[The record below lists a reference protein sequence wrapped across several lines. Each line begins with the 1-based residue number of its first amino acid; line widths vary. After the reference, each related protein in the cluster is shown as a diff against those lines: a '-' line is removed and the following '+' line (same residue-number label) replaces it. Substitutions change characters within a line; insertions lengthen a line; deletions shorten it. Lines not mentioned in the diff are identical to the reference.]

1 MGQKQTE
8 RSSDV
13 SSQSLLKTVTTNN
26 HSGPPT
32 SPAPMSSP
40 FSHDG
45 SPYARSDNEITPPAP
60 ARVLNRLSEI
70 IDPRDLIQDELYLM
84 TPTRHGSSS
93 QPMPFTF
100 RGLVQSPSGNE
111 LGAEEFIAH
120 PNRPLA
126 MWERQERVLQATR
139 DRLEMLE
146 MELQAA
152 RQSDNDMRSDNG
164 TGSHNDTR
172 LSPSPQRKSR
182 SWWRCGC
189 LC

>member
-1 MGQKQTE
+1 MGRKQIE
-8 RSSDV
+8 RPSNI
-13 SSQSLLKTVTTNN
+13 SSQSLLRTITTND
-26 HSGPPT
+26 HSDPPT
-32 SPAPMSSP
+32 SPSPTSSP
-40 FSHDG
+40 YSHNG
-45 SPYARSDNEITPPAP
+45 SPYAHGDEEITPPAP

-70 IDPRDLIQDELYLM
+70 IDPRDLIQDELYLL
-84 TPTRHGSSS
+84 TPTRHQSSS
-93 QPMPFTF
+93 QPMPLTF

-139 DRLEMLE
+139 ERLEILE
-146 MELQAA
+146 MESRA
-152 RQSDNDMRSDNG
+152 
-164 TGSHNDTR
+164 GSHSQIGTR
-172 LSPSPQRKSR
+172 LSPTPQRKLRR

>member
-1 MGQKQTE
+1 MGQKQTK
-8 RSSDV
+8 RSSNV
-13 SSQSLLKTVTTNN
+13 SSQSLLKTITTND
-26 HSGPPT
+26 HSSPPT
-32 SPAPMSSP
+32 SPTPTSSP
-40 FSHDG
+40 YSHNN
-45 SPYARSDNEITPPAP
+45 SPYAHFDDEITPPAP

-70 IDPRDLIQDELYLM
+70 IDPRDLIQDELYLL
-84 TPTRHGSSS
+84 TPTRHQSSS

-111 LGAEEFIAH
+111 LGADEFIAH

-139 DRLEMLE
+139 EGMERFE
-146 MELQAA
+146 MESRAA
-152 RQSDNDMRSDNG
+152 SHSRTRS
-164 TGSHNDTR
+164 
-172 LSPSPQRKSR
+172 SPTPQQKSRR

>member
-8 RSSDV
+8 RSSNG
-13 SSQSLLKTVTTNN
+13 SSHSLKTITINN
-26 HSGPPT
+26 HSGPST
-32 SPAPMSSP
+32 SPAPTSSP
-40 FSHDG
+40 YSHDG
-45 SPYARSDNEITPPAP
+45 SPYAHGHDEITPPAP
-60 ARVLNRLSEI
+60 PRVLNRLSEI

-93 QPMPFTF
+93 QAMPYTF

-152 RQSDNDMRSDNG
+152 RQSANDMHSDNG

-172 LSPSPQRKSR
+172 LSPTPQRKSR
-182 SWWRCGC
+182 RTWWRCGC